1 EEKRFLG
8 YEFSNRRGS
17 EGIHPIQRGKS
28 IAECTRLFDEN
39 NFENP
44 EKASTYIY
52 KAFQGDFNFE
62 IHESLQKNIS
72 RHDLVDMLTFDR
84 VEFEK
89 NISTSVKKKVKI
101 ESKWESKRFDEVAE
115 IIRGVTYSK
124 GDQTAVETNK
134 IILTADN
141 ITLNGSFEIK
151 KKVFLEESFQIPK
164 EKKLVANDVFICF
177 SSGSKEHLG
186 KVAFIDADTNY
197 YAGGFMGI
205 IRAKSNIVPKY
216 IFQLLNTT
224 LRQTVRDIGT

>member
-1 EEKRFLG
+1 
-8 YEFSNRRGS
+8 
-17 EGIHPIQRGKS
+17 
-28 IAECTRLFDEN
+28 
-39 NFENP
+39 
-44 EKASTYIY
+44 
-52 KAFQGDFNFE
+52 
-62 IHESLQKNIS
+62 
-72 RHDLVDMLTFDR
+72 
-84 VEFEK
+84 
-89 NISTSVKKKVKI
+89 VKKKVKI

-224 LRQTVRDIGT
+224 LRQTVRDIGTGSNINNLSGIINEVQIPLPPLDIQQKIVSEIEVLEKKEGKAKGEIEDLRNNISERIRNIFLEKKFSQKIGNLFNLSSGKILS